1 MPPNEESPLCTN
13 VVRDGC
19 RMCQRGE
26 FEILAQLSRLET
38 SSHNTTWQ
46 NCQQPTTPFP
56 APTKHSPYAGYPPL
70 CVLTTSPL
78 QKMAPATK
86 KSAAGAKKGQKVTK
100 KFIINC
106 SQPVNDKIFDIQA
119 FEKFLHD
126 RIKVEGRTG
135 NLGDVVQISQQGDG
149 KIEVIA
155 HQEFSGRYLK
165 YLTKKFLK
173 KQQLRDWLRV
183 VSTSKGVYELRFF
196 NVVNDEA
203 DEDDE

>member
-1 MPPNEESPLCTN
+1 M
-13 VVRDGC
+13 
-19 RMCQRGE
+19 
-26 FEILAQLSRLET
+26 
-38 SSHNTTWQ
+38 
-46 NCQQPTTPFP
+46 
-56 APTKHSPYAGYPPL
+56 
-70 CVLTTSPL
+70 
-78 QKMAPATK
+78 PATK
-86 KSAAGAKKGQKVTK
+86 RATGGAAAKKGQKITK

-135 NLGDVVQISQQGDG
+135 NLGETIQISQQGDG

-203 DEDDE
+203 DEDED